1 MIRTLKVSNFKS
13 FNRMEVEL
21 KNFNVLIGANA
32 SGKSNFIQ
40 IFKFLEDIVRHG
52 LANAISIQGGIEYLR
67 NIDIASKEDLSIE
80 IGFEPELPWRIF
92 RRRDIAL
99 RPRQFCYQFSLQ
111 FGKKGPGFQV
121 AEDKA
126 TLKADA
132 LKIEATKKGRHG
144 KEDIIGQ
151 GEIVFSRSDDRLK
164 IILGFPAEVNIREE
178 DLLPPFLRE
187 EKVPSRS
194 LLVEGPLHYLY
205 PLRYPETSL
214 FDASIYDFDPRL
226 PKKAVPI
233 TGKMELEEDGSNLAI
248 VLKNIIEDRASKRKF
263 TNLLSDL
270 LPFVEGLEVEKFAD
284 KSLLFKLREKY
295 FGSKY
300 VPASLISDG
309 TINITAI
316 IVALYFTPNRLTII
330 EEPERNIHPYLLSR
344 IISMVKDGA
353 RSKQI
358 ILTSHN
364 PEIVKHA
371 GVENLVLIS
380 RNAAGFSCVRR
391 PSENSQ
397 VQKFLESEMG
407 VEELY
412 VQNLLDMQ

>member
-1 MIRTLKVSNFKS
+1 MIKTLKVSNFKS
-13 FNRMEVEL
+13 FDHVEVEL

-40 IFKFLEDIVRHG
+40 IFKFLEDIMSHG
-52 LANAISIQGGIEYLR
+52 LANAISIQGGVEYLR
-67 NIDIASKEDLSIE
+67 NIEIGSKEDLSIE
-80 IGFEPELPWRIF
+80 IGFEPEPPGRIL
-92 RRRDIAL
+92 RRRPIAL
-99 RPRQFCYQFSLQ
+99 RLRKFNYQFSLR
-111 FGKKGPGFQV
+111 FRKRGSGFEI
-121 AEDKA
+121 AEDKV
-126 TLKADA
+126 TLQADA
-132 LKIEATKKGRHG
+132 FKVEAAKKGRIE
-144 KEDIIGQ
+144 KSEIIGQ
-151 GEIVFSRSDDRLK
+151 GDVVIFRSNDRLK
-164 IILGFPAEVNIREE
+164 IELRFPADVAITEE
-178 DLLPPFLRE
+178 DLLPSFFRE
-187 EKVPSRS
+187 EKLPSRY
-194 LLVEGPLHYLY
+194 LLIEGPLYLLY
-205 PLRYPETSL
+205 PQRYPETNL

-248 VLKNIIEDRASKRKF
+248 VLKNIIDDKQSKRKF
-263 TNLLSDL
+263 ANLLSDL
-270 LPFVEGLEVEKFAD
+270 LPFIEGLEVEKFAD

-295 FGSKY
+295 FRSKY
-300 VPASLISDG
+300 IPASLISDG

-330 EEPERNIHPYLLSR
+330 EEPERNIHPYLLSK
-344 IISMVKDGA
+344 IIGMVKDGA

-371 GVENLVLIS
+371 GVESLVLIS
-380 RNAAGFSCVRR
+380 RNAEGFSCVRR